1 MKLVDILARE
11 LKVWP
16 EPTVPLNGGKD
27 DCCQSDETTEVYF
40 GFGRDSVR
48 LSKRAENT
56 IGVSVTRVEWQAAV
70 DALKVAEGIADAE
83 VGNLIPLDDVK
94 SKCVEYSPA
103 MHAQRAGRVTR
114 VVAWDGEGLPPV
126 GAVVHTAHK
135 RKEMTVKIL
144 AYGDHHKDKC
154 VLVADMSH
162 GFEGKMFGWIAPMC
176 VFRPIKTAE
185 QIAAEEREAEISK
198 MFDIINAAA
207 AGGSGKAAARA
218 LYDAGYRKQVAL

>member
-16 EPTVPLNGGKD
+16 EPKVDLNGGKD

-83 VGNLIPLDDVK
+83 AGNLIPLDDVK
-94 SKCVEYSPA
+94 SKYVEYSPA

-114 VVAWDGEGLPPV
+114 VVAWNGEGLPPV
-126 GAVVHTAHK
+126 GARCETLDEDTDEWVPVKVFAHTEIRGKTHAVAQDENDMFFGLAHD
-135 RKEMTVKIL
+135 
-144 AYGDHHKDKC
+144 Y
-154 VLVADMSH
+154 
-162 GFEGKMFGWIAPMC
+162 
-176 VFRPIKTAE
+176 RPIKTAE
-185 QIAAEEREAEISK
+185 QIAAEERDSHV
-198 MFDIINAAA
+198 NAMLCYDAL
-207 AGGSGKAAARA
+207 GGSRKGLAEA
-218 LYDAGYRKQVAL
+218 LYDAGYRKRVEK